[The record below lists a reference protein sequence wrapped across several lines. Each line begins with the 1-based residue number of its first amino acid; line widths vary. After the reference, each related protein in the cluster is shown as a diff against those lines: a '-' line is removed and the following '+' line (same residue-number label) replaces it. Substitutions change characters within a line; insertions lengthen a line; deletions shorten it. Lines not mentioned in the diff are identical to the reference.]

1 MWRTTFFQMEDAGQ
15 DPEDRIDAGGS
26 NEELLMASV
35 MNRSSFRKWPLTSQP
50 MKCLHT
56 WPSERKR
63 NSSRWRPCVRLPSWG
78 LGGGSGLSR
87 LDTSVIFEA
96 LSTGCV
102 STTAYISIH
111 NMCNWMI
118 DTFGNTEQREK
129 YCKAGAYKLTW
140 SVGWNSQPTRAVIL
154 EACHVPVT
162 SQLGQSFNIAIRG
175 LNGGRINIA
184 SCSLGAAYAC
194 VQLARDHLL
203 VRKQFGE
210 TFSNNQFLQFEMA
223 TKLVALR
230 LLVLQEGRS
239 DAVSLCSMANSL
251 SLTSASN
258 RSVTMVD
265 TVQQFVRDIR
275 VHQIL
280 EGTNEVMRM
289 IIARSL
295 LSVWIN
301 VMPWAVQKFT
311 FSCLKG
317 MVWWQPSCGV

>member
-1 MWRTTFFQMEDAGQ
+1 MAAVGTFSRVARLSSCICRSRRLISISTQRRGIASCIDPAHGLSDEQKQFQKMAFDFA
-15 DPEDRIDAGGS
+15 A
-26 NEELLMASV
+26 NEMSPHMA
-35 MNRSSFRKWPLTSQP
+35 K
-50 MKCLHT
+50 
-56 WPSERKR
+56 

-251 SLTSASN
+251 SLTSAS
-258 RSVTMVD
+258 
-265 TVQQFVRDIR
+265 
-275 VHQIL
+275 
-280 EGTNEVMRM
+280 
-289 IIARSL
+289 
-295 LSVWIN
+295 
-301 VMPWAVQKFT
+301 K
-311 FSCLKG
+311 
-317 MVWWQPSCGV
+317 